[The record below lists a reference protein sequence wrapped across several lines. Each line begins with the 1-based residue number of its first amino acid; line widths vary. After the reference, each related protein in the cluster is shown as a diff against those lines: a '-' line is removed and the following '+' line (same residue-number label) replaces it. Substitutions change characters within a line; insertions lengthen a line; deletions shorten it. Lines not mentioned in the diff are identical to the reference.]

1 LIQKIVFIINSLR
14 KLPDEV
20 KDLLFY
26 CENYYKQ
33 HPISVLYTQH
43 AGHSKELAFTACRE
57 NNDLI
62 VGVGGDGTFH
72 EIVNG
77 IILSG
82 NKNVIL
88 SLIPNGTGNDFCRAQ
103 QIKFSKDRFI
113 KSIVNPKVSLYDVCQ
128 LNTTESI
135 TYFINIADIGFGGYT
150 AFLLNQQRVSGFG
163 GGISYTIAIL
173 RSFFTFRKPKIELSL
188 DGKLYY
194 SGPIMMVAFCNSS
207 TFGNGLI
214 IHPEATPNDGHL
226 KITFLGDVG
235 FWDYLMNYRNLKNG
249 NRIKH
254 RNVVYLQCQNA
265 SIRKISGRTPIEAD
279 GEIIKE
285 SDIYLEIIPQYL
297 PVLKY

>member
-1 LIQKIVFIINSLR
+1 MIKKIVFIINSLR
-14 KLPDEV
+14 KLPFEV
-20 KDLLFY
+20 QDLLSY
-26 CENYYKQ
+26 CQDYYKT

-43 AGHSKELAFTACRE
+43 AGHSKELAFHACHE
-57 NNDLI
+57 NIDLI
-62 VGVGGDGTFH
+62 VGIGGDGTFH

-77 IILSG
+77 MVLSG

-88 SLIPNGTGNDFCRAQ
+88 SLIPNGTGNDFCKAQ
-103 QIKFSKDRFI
+103 QIKFSKDSFI
-113 KSIVNPKVSLYDVCQ
+113 KSIENPIVSRYDVCQ
-128 LNTTESI
+128 LNTSENI

-150 AFLLNQQRVSGFG
+150 AFLLNQQRSSGFG

-173 RSFFTFRKPKIELSL
+173 RSFFTFRKPKIELTL

-214 IHPEATPNDGHL
+214 IHPDASPKDGHL
-226 KITFLGDVG
+226 KITLLGDVG
-235 FWDYLMNYRNLKNG
+235 FWDYLMNYNNLKKG

-254 RNVVYLQCQNA
+254 HNVEYLQCQNA

-297 PVLKY
+297 HVLKY